1 MPRKKALSADFDQFS
16 SSITDSIFD
25 TLAAHP
31 SSPIPSSNSRCS
43 NSPITKSLSSQVSL
57 IRCSEP
63 SEHKERQHQN
73 DSLPYAVL
81 RRAARFEDSYTRQTF
96 FLRNDLAERLNK
108 IAAQQ
113 SKGFKMR
120 LINHVLE
127 NALDDFE
134 QSGFINGG

>member
-1 MPRKKALSADFDQFS
+1 MPRKKVLSADFDKFS
-16 SSITDSIFD
+16 SPITGSIFD
-25 TLAAHP
+25 MLAAHP
-31 SSPIPSSNSRCS
+31 SSPIPSSDNSCS
-43 NSPITKSLSSQVSL
+43 KSHFTESLNSQASL
-57 IRCSEP
+57 IRCSVP
-63 SEHKERQHQN
+63 SEPKERQHQN
-73 DSLPYAVL
+73 DSQPYAAV
-81 RRAARFEDSYTRQTF
+81 RRATRFEDAYTRQTF

-127 NALDDFE
+127 NALNDFE